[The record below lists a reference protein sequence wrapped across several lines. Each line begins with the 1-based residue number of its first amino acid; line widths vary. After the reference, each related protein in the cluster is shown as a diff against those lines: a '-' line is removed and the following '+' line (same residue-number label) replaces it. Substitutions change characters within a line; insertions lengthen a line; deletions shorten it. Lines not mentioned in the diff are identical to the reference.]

1 MFDVSGKKVV
11 LTGGTGGIGR
21 TIAKTL
27 VDRGA
32 TVTISGTKKLLAAP
46 VMATDLRASASL
58 ILAGLA
64 AEGTT
69 EIARV
74 YHIDR
79 GYDCIEEKLQL
90 IGARISRKPM

>member
-1 MFDVSGKKVV
+1 MDRDELKKILAGCVDK
-11 LTGGTGGIGR
+11 
-21 TIAKTL
+21 AKL
-27 VDRGA
+27 ENAYVEMIF
-32 TVTISGTKKLLAAP
+32 VKAAEL
-46 VMATDLRASASL
+46 MATDLRASASL